1 MILKERRTNPMKKFV
16 RSIAL
21 TLAAVLVF
29 GMTVFAAT
37 STETTNTSFSDVE
50 QKLFDDAIAISYAT
64 KTDGVTVGPVSAD
77 WLTRAKEY
85 VATHPNVIKG
95 EVLTVVD
102 FRSAGAATV
111 TFNTKYFTG
120 EGPFYV
126 LHYYAKDWETGAYDK
141 EAWELIPVTKNAD
154 GTFSFT
160 CNSFSPFALIT
171 GTAGSAVVAPKTGE
185 VIAISAILA
194 LIMMAGVVV
203 CAKKARLQK

>member
-1 MILKERRTNPMKKFV
+1 MKKFV

-29 GMTVFAAT
+29 GMTVFAAG
-37 STETTNTSFSDVE
+37 SPNTGAGLGDVE
-50 QKLFDDAIAISYAT
+50 QKLFDDAIAIGYSI
-64 KTDGVTVGPVSAD
+64 KTEGVTVGPVSAD
-77 WLTRAKEY
+77 WLARAKEY

-102 FRSAGAATV
+102 FRSTGAATV

-194 LIMMAGVVV
+194 LIMMAGAVV